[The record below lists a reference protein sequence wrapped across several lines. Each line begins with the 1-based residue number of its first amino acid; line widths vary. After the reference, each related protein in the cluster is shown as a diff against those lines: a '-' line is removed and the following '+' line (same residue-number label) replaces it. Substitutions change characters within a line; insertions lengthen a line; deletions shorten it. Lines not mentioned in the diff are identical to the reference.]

1 MKKIVYLVTED
12 WYFVSHR
19 LVLAIA
25 ARDAGYSV
33 TVITNCNSDCIKI
46 MAEGMQVIQLKM
58 DRSSLNPLTAIKE
71 IFELIKIFKKI
82 NPDIIHNVSLRPVV
96 VGGIAA
102 RLAGFRNIVSAING
116 LGYVFTGKNTNPVV
130 RFIVKN
136 TLYVLLRLGVTIAQ
150 NNDDYQFLRNLSD
163 PKNQNIKLILGSGVE
178 VSHFSLKSESGKGCL
193 VMMASRLLFDKGL
206 REFIEAA
213 KALSNEDIRFVIVG
227 KLDPE
232 NPTGI
237 SAAELDALTSSTKI
251 EIWGFSDDIAHTLAK
266 ADIFCLPSY
275 GEGMPKVLLEAMA
288 SELACITTDV
298 PGCREAVKHGVTGFI
313 VPPRDSTA
321 LSEAIKR
328 LYFDVDLRRK
338 MGIRGRERVLERF
351 SVDKV
356 LKSTL
361 NIYASF
367 KL

>member
-19 LVLAIA
+19 LVLAMA

-33 TVITNCNSDCIKI
+33 TVITKCNSDYMKI
-46 MAEGMQVIQLKM
+46 MAEGMKVVPFNM
-58 DRSSLNPLTAIKE
+58 NRSSLNPFTAIKE

-82 NPDIIHNVSLRPVV
+82 NPEIIHNVSLRPVV

-116 LGYVFTGKNTNPVV
+116 LGYVFTGKNTNPMV

-136 TLYVLLRLGVTIAQ
+136 TLHVLLKLGVTITQ
-150 NNDDYQFLRNLSD
+150 NSDDYQFLRNLSGQ
-163 PKNQNIKLILGSGVE
+163 KNQNIKLIPGSGVE
-178 VSHFSLKSESGKGCL
+178 VSNFSLKSESGKGCL

-206 REFIEAA
+206 REFIEAS
-213 KALSNEDIRFVIVG
+213 KALSNEEMRFVIVG

-237 SAAELDALTSSTKI
+237 SASELNVLTSSTKI
-251 EIWGFSDDIAHTLAK
+251 EVWGFSDDIAHTLAK

-288 SELACITTDV
+288 SGLACITTDV
-298 PGCREAVKHGVTGFI
+298 PGCREAIEHGVTGLI
-313 VPPRDSTA
+313 IPPRNSIA
-321 LSEAIKR
+321 LAGSIKS
-328 LYFDVDLRRK
+328 LFLNVELRRK
-338 MGIRGRERVLERF
+338 MGIRGRQRVIERF
-351 SVDKV
+351 GMDKV
-356 LKSTL
+356 IKSTL
-361 NIYASF
+361 KIYASF
-367 KL
+367 